1 MKIDFAM
8 LTTKEV
14 LRLRL
19 LTYIEDQQ
27 GHFNLTDFATSAE
40 ISYSRAYHSLLNL
53 RTELQQ
59 LDAATTLTK
68 DALETTVTL
77 DEYRHWLYQHSLP
90 YLAMAA
96 SLTAEYTS
104 TAAFCAAHQVSLS
117 TLNRRLR
124 PMKQQLTQY
133 NLQLVATPLRL
144 TGNET
149 LIQLLYFML
158 YTTTLT
164 PISELPG
171 LPDKLRPLHDALM
184 TTYTTSKLYQESPGL
199 KYRRDLLITLALLR
213 LSQGYRY
220 PALRLPLA
228 HLTDL
233 RQLATQFQQHLG
245 DTPQQAL
252 AELATLDY
260 LLTTSPYFVRALQ
273 PDAMARL
280 YRGLR
285 QRTTPAYELAPGV
298 VELADFATGHDWF
311 ANWLFAL
318 CQFMLLFKVD
328 PFMRAEIT
336 ALYRPTPESTA
347 AGTAIITSMGSLYP
361 QQVGVADQRLIQKY
375 LSKYTNGLSLTAA
388 KVEILV
394 SHDMY
399 GVTTDI
405 FNRLL
410 SGVVHVSLLTE
421 QTTIVDQ
428 QRANYLVIYGV
439 DETAVSFAQRH
450 HLETFHWI
458 KELDYGEN
466 FDRLLR
472 TLRHH
477 DLSLFALDFNNRGTH
492 LES

>member
-8 LTTKEV
+8 LTAKEV

-27 GHFNLTDFATSAE
+27 GHFNLTDFATVAE

-53 RTELQQ
+53 RTDLQQ
-59 LDAATTLTK
+59 LDATTTLTK

-90 YLAMAA
+90 YLVMVA
-96 SLTAEYTS
+96 SLTAEYAS

-233 RQLATQFQQHLG
+233 RQLATQFQQQLG

-252 AELATLDY
+252 TELATLDY

-273 PDAMARL
+273 PDAMSRL

-285 QRTTPAYELAPGV
+285 QRTTPAYELAP
-298 VELADFATGHDWF
+298 E
-311 ANWLFAL
+311 
-318 CQFMLLFKVD
+318 
-328 PFMRAEIT
+328 
-336 ALYRPTPESTA
+336 
-347 AGTAIITSMGSLYP
+347 
-361 QQVGVADQRLIQKY
+361 
-375 LSKYTNGLSLTAA
+375 
-388 KVEILV
+388 
-394 SHDMY
+394 
-399 GVTTDI
+399 
-405 FNRLL
+405 
-410 SGVVHVSLLTE
+410 
-421 QTTIVDQ
+421 
-428 QRANYLVIYGV
+428 
-439 DETAVSFAQRH
+439 
-450 HLETFHWI
+450 
-458 KELDYGEN
+458 
-466 FDRLLR
+466 
-472 TLRHH
+472 
-477 DLSLFALDFNNRGTH
+477 
-492 LES
+492 